1 MAMALVAAR
10 RSLCD
15 GDQVGAVIVS
25 GSNVVI
31 ATGYNGPPAGFQ
43 HGERTCTSWCP
54 RQQNR
59 DRPGFSP
66 LAYAGCQTIH
76 AEANALLSSERSQRI
91 GGTIYVTSPPC
102 WDCAKLIANSGI
114 MEVVVRTNRALEE
127 RRNAMVT
134 YEFLDKCGMNVVVVE
149 DK

>member
-1 MAMALVAAR
+1 MAMAQVAAR

-25 GSNVVI
+25 SANVVI
-31 ATGYNGPPAGFQ
+31 ATGYNGPPKGFD

-59 DRPGFSP
+59 DHPGFSP
-66 LAYAGCQTIH
+66 QAYVGCQTIH

-114 MEVVVRTNRALEE
+114 VSTVVRHNVALAK
-127 RRNAMVT
+127 RRNAMDT
-134 YEFLDKCGMNVVVVE
+134 YEFLEACGLEVVLTE
-149 DK
+149 